1 MRCPYCEA
9 DDDKVVESRTTNDGD
24 VIRRRRECLKCNERF
39 TSYER
44 IEPRTI
50 TVIKKNGSRVP
61 YDRNK
66 ILRGL
71 LVACEKR
78 PISREVIDSLVS
90 KAEKNIYNTGE
101 DEVSST
107 TIGEMVMEALEKID
121 HVAYVRFAS
130 VYRDFTSAKEFVT
143 EVKALR

>member
-9 DDDKVVESRTTNDGD
+9 DDDKVVESRTINEGD
-24 VIRRRRECLKCNERF
+24 VIRRRRECLKCGERF

-61 YDRNK
+61 FDRNK

-71 LVACEKR
+71 LNACEKR
-78 PISREVIDSLVS
+78 PISRETIDNLVS
-90 KAEKNIYNTGE
+90 KVEKKVYNTG
-101 DEVSST
+101 DEEVAST
-107 TIGEMVMEALEKID
+107 TIGELVMEYLEKVD

-130 VYRDFTSAKEFVT
+130 VYREFTSAKEFVK
-143 EVKALR
+143 EVKSLG

>member
-1 MRCPYCEA
+1 MKCPYCNK
-9 DDDKVVESRTTNDGD
+9 DDDKVIESRTINDGD
-24 VIRRRRECLKCNERF
+24 VIRRRRECLKCGERF

-61 YDRNK
+61 FDRNK
-66 ILRGL
+66 ILKGL

-78 PISREVIDSLVS
+78 PISREVIDNLVN
-90 KAEKNIYNTGE
+90 KVEKKVYNTGE
-101 DEVSST
+101 EEVAST
-107 TIGEMVMEALEKID
+107 FIGEFVMEELEKID

-130 VYRDFTSAKEFVT
+130 VYREFTSAKEFVT
-143 EVKALR
+143 EVKSLG